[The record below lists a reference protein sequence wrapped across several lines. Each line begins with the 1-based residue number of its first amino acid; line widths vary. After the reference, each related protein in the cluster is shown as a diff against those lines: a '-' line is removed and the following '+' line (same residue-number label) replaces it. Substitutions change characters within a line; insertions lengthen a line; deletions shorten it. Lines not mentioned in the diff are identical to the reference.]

1 MGNHLYCYKM
11 TWDTESA
18 PNPHHGVLTLAICK
32 PTIRRCSQVGD
43 WISGWTAKT
52 VHGKDK
58 LYFFDH
64 RKLIYLARIKE
75 KLTIAQY
82 WDRYSQKRPHVIGY
96 NQDPSIKKTCGGSSK
111 KEENAIF
118 DSGDNIYKPLVDN
131 PVVFGDFEQIKNN
144 NHKEEDKA
152 HDLKGR
158 YVLICEEFYYYGVD
172 NAIDVDKD
180 ILNVIVPRCKKL
192 SLSDCM
198 GFIEY
203 IKKDNRATIQGNYE
217 NHIEQ
222 KRL

>member
-43 WISGWTAKT
+43 WISGWTANT
-52 VHGKDK
+52 VHGIDK
-58 LYFFDH
+58 LHYFDH
-64 RKLIYLARIKE
+64 PKLIYLARIRE
-75 KLTIAQY
+75 KLTFAEY
-82 WDRYSQKRPHVIGY
+82 WDRYPQKRPKIIGY

-111 KEENAIF
+111 GATAIY
-118 DSGDNIYKPLVDN
+118 DSGDNIYKPTKD
-131 PVVFGDFEQIKNN
+131 GDFIQVNNN
-144 NHKEEDKA
+144 NHIEEDKA
-152 HDLKGR
+152 HDLKGE

-180 ILNVIVPRCKKL
+180 ILNVVVPRCKKL
-192 SLSDCM
+192 SLSDCL
-198 GFIEY
+198 GFINF

-217 NHIEQ
+217 NHIE
-222 KRL
+222 